1 MANPEH
7 VKMLVNSTAEQWNAW
22 RDKNNYEQ
30 LEISNV
36 DLGEMRRNAEDPID
50 RRCADFRD
58 FEFGRVNLR
67 SCKMDECD
75 LSNAEMNNVE
85 WRRVSLIDSIMHQT
99 KARHA
104 EFIDCFMY
112 GVDAEGADLSRAR
125 FPGSRLHD
133 VKLKKAILERTDFG
147 DADLTGAS
155 FDGCDL
161 RLTKL
166 VGASLAC
173 TDLINAK
180 HIYGPPTDTIAL
192 DVVEGVFGGSI
203 DKFNEWQLENIR
215 KSGSADNP
223 EVYRIKSLMRSNI
236 LQALSKMEPFQR
248 ENIEVL
254 KETIQNLREHA
265 SAAIGTG
272 DVRIY
277 YRGQG
282 CNSWPLS
289 SSLSR
294 KALHRSE
301 SQMLDELAVSNPEP
315 FKECGSELERLV
327 LARHHGLPTRLL
339 DVTSNLLVALYFA
352 CRDADPCDH
361 GKCDR
366 VARLN
371 CFIVPPEIVKGHD
384 SDTVSVLAAFA
395 RLTHVEQSVL
405 LTEPPVGGCDA
416 SNFPELNHLNH
427 HNHFRPSHRDSMLR
441 LRHFVAREKPYFED
455 RIDPKDLFKIVVV
468 EPVRSFPRL
477 RSQSGAF
484 LLSAFHKRFEGD
496 IVSALDSTM
505 PMYGHLRFDIP
516 PSAKEHIM
524 RELEFYHIND
534 ETMFPGLEGSAS
546 TIVAQ
551 HQKPAGVRYS
561 VDIGSEEESE
571 A

>member
-7 VKMLVNSTAEQWNAW
+7 VKMLVESTAEQWNAW
-22 RDKNNYEQ
+22 RDENNYEQ
-30 LEISNV
+30 LEISGV

-50 RRCADFRD
+50 RRLADFRD
-58 FEFGRVNLR
+58 FEFGQVNLR

-75 LSNAEMNNVE
+75 LSNAKMNNVE
-85 WRRVSLIDSIMHQT
+85 WRGVSLIDSIMHQT
-99 KARHA
+99 KARWA
-104 EFIDCFMY
+104 KFIECFMY
-112 GVDAEGADLSRAR
+112 GVDAEGADLSWVR

-133 VKLKKAILERTDFG
+133 VKLKNAILERTDFG

-161 RLTKL
+161 RQTKL

-173 TDLINAK
+173 TDLVSAN
-180 HIYGPPTDTIAL
+180 HIYGPSTDATTL
-192 DVVEGVFGGSI
+192 DVIEGVFGGSL
-203 DKFNEWQLENIR
+203 DRFNEWQIENIR
-215 KSGSADNP
+215 KLGSADTP
-223 EVYRIKSLMRSNI
+223 EVYRINSLMRSNI
-236 LQALSKMEPFQR
+236 LRGLSKLEPFQS
-248 ENIEVL
+248 EHIEAL
-254 KETIQNLREHA
+254 KQRIRNVHEHA
-265 SAAIGTG
+265 SAGIGTG
-272 DVRIY
+272 DVRLY
-277 YRGQG
+277 YRGHG

-289 SSLSR
+289 SSLVR
-294 KALHRSE
+294 KTLHRSE
-301 SQMLDELAVSNPEP
+301 SRMLDELAVSNPDR

-339 DVTSNLLVALYFA
+339 DVTRNLFVALYFA
-352 CRDADPCDH
+352 CRDADPCDQ

-366 VARLN
+366 IARLH
-371 CFIVPPEIVKGHD
+371 CFIAPPEIVKGHD

-395 RLTHVEQSVL
+395 RLTQVEQSVL
-405 LTEPPVGGCDA
+405 LTEPPVNGCDA
-416 SNFPELNHLNH
+416 SNLSGLGH
-427 HNHFRPSHRDSMLR
+427 HNHFRPSYRESMLR

-455 RIDPKDLFKIVVV
+455 RIDPKDLFKIFVV

-496 IVSALDSTM
+496 IVSEVDSSM

-534 ETMFPGLEGSAS
+534 ETMFPGLEGSAR

-561 VDIGSEEESE
+561 VDVGSE
-571 A
+571 